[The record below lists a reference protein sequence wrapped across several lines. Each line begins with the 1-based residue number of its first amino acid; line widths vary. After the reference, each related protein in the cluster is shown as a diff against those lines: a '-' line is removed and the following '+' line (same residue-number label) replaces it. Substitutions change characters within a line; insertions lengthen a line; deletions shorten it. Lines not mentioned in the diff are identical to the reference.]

1 MERCQAQLTG
11 QHPPAFQGLVLPSSF
26 WAALHL
32 QGLSVAMKYP
42 ERRENP
48 VCLHSPEENRLTK
61 KKPQTILC
69 HWEAAHRRAFL
80 GSTFTVQFSVV
91 V

>member
-48 VCLHSPEENRLTK
+48 VCLHSPEEN
-61 KKPQTILC
+61 
-69 HWEAAHRRAFL
+69 
-80 GSTFTVQFSVV
+80 
-91 V
+91 